1 MNTETDNE
9 IPLSN
14 SVTSDKP
21 PKIKHV
27 NCILDGNETTSDV
40 VDFSRGP
47 PLYQASPHGPQSM
60 GIKRLSS
67 KKRCDPVQRHPET
80 LKNQFSISFED
91 HIGKRVPCRD
101 LMSAERNLMISPVVV
116 SALLKRNLY
125 KARGF

>member
-1 MNTETDNE
+1 MKQLAMLLTLVEV
-9 IPLSN
+9 LHC
-14 SVTSDKP
+14 
-21 PKIKHV
+21 IK
-27 NCILDGNETTSDV
+27 
-40 VDFSRGP
+40 RP
-47 PLYQASPHGPQSM
+47 PHGPQSM

-91 HIGKRVPCRD
+91 HIGKSVPCRD